1 MSLFTKIKS
10 IFEPKLYCSFC
21 KKAHDEV
28 RKLIVGPPAPNN
40 KNHHTDICDEC
51 TDQLVH
57 FLKEKDIKKIDNIKK
72 FIDKN
77 IHCNFCWRN
86 FGETKQML
94 STMETKTHSYI
105 CNECVKLCEAL
116 VKDN

>member
-10 IFEPKLYCSFC
+10 LFKTKQYCSFC
-21 KKAHDEV
+21 KIAHYEV
-28 RKLIVGPPAPNN
+28 RKLIVGPPASNN
-40 KNHHTDICDEC
+40 KNHHTGICNGC

-72 FIDKN
+72 FIDKM
-77 IHCNFCWRN
+77 IHCNFCGKN
-86 FGETKQML
+86 FDKPKQMF
-94 STMETKTHSYI
+94 STMETKTHPYI
-105 CNECVKLCEAL
+105 CNKCVKLCEAL